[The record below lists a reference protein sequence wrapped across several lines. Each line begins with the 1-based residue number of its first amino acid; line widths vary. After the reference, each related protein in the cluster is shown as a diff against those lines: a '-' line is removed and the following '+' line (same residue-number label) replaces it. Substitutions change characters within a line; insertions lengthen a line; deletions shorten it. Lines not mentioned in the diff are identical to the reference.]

1 MNAPARI
8 VSLLPAAT
16 EMVCVLGGA
25 DRLVGRSHECNVP
38 PEALRASV
46 VTAANL
52 DSNQPSAAI
61 NEAVASRLT
70 TGQSLYRLD
79 AARLRALRPELI
91 LTQAQCA
98 VCAVSP
104 ADVDAA
110 LTDWSGPRPTVLT
123 LAPTRMVDLWSDL
136 RRVGAALGL
145 PDEGRTVIAQL
156 KTRVVAVIERTA
168 LVKRK
173 PGIACLEWLDPLM
186 GAGNWIPELIELAG
200 GLPLFGEA
208 GKHSDWLT
216 WENLVLQDPEVLLA
230 LPCGF
235 NMERTKKEL
244 GALAQ
249 KPEWP
254 QLRAVKSRRV
264 FVADGN
270 AYFNRPGPRLVDSLE
285 ILAEVLHPELFASPQ
300 HRGTGWEPWPGE
312 W

>member
-8 VSLLPAAT
+8 ISLLPAAT
-16 EMVCVLGGA
+16 EMVCALGGVA
-25 DRLVGRSHECNVP
+25 RLVGRSHECDFP
-38 PEALRASV
+38 PAALRAPV

-52 DSNQPSAAI
+52 DSNQSSAVI
-61 NEAVASRLT
+61 NEAVAGQLA
-70 TGQSLYRLD
+70 TGQSLYHLE
-79 AARLRALRPELI
+79 AAHLRALRPDLI

-110 LTDWSGPRPTVLT
+110 LADWSGPRPIVLT
-123 LAPTRMVDLWSDL
+123 LAPVRFADLWSDL

-145 PDEGRTVIAQL
+145 PDEGRAVVAQL
-156 KTRVVAVIERTA
+156 KARVVAVIERTA

-173 PGIACLEWLDPLM
+173 PGLAALEWLDPLM
-186 GAGNWIPELIELAG
+186 GAGNWIPELVELAG
-200 GLPLFGEA
+200 GHPLFGEA

-235 NMERTKKEL
+235 NMARTKQEL
-244 GALAQ
+244 TVLAQ
-249 KPEWP
+249 KPEWL

-300 HRGTGWEPWPGE
+300 HLGSGWEPWPAV
-312 W
+312 